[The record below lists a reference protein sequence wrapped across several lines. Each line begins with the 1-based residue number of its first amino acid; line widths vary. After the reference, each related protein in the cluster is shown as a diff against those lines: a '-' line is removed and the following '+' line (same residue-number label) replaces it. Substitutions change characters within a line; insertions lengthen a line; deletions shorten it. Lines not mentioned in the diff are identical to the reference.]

1 MKKPAGSNDGNDGD
15 DDTKEGIKEA
25 DLKSLEDK
33 QHEQNAKINDVVK
46 TSIKMLIENEMTLE
60 ECYSNLQDLTELG
73 GSAQKVHSLLMET
86 MLAMAKSI
94 NSHVT
99 HMKDM
104 LATKKDLKHLDVKV
118 CGLNKARGL
127 IDEAKEEISNVKGF
141 LRKCKPAK
149 ASGSVASIS

>member
-1 MKKPAGSNDGNDGD
+1 
-15 DDTKEGIKEA
+15 
-25 DLKSLEDK
+25 
-33 QHEQNAKINDVVK
+33 
-46 TSIKMLIENEMTLE
+46 
-60 ECYSNLQDLTELG
+60 
-73 GSAQKVHSLLMET
+73 

-118 CGLNKARGL
+118 CGLNKARDL

-149 ASGSVASIS
+149 ASGSAASMS